1 MSRPAKLRSAFPVRA
16 SAAFLRRQV
25 LAREILPRIASKRV
39 RISAG
44 CHLKERMI
52 RERMKRLTSR
62 WINCAKPVDAEGKSL
77 CIRCAK
83 RDDEAVENAG
93 ISLA

>member
-1 MSRPAKLRSAFPVRA
+1 
-16 SAAFLRRQV
+16 
-25 LAREILPRIASKRV
+25 
-39 RISAG
+39 
-44 CHLKERMI
+44 MI

-62 WINCAKPVDAEGKSL
+62 WISCAKPVDAEGKSL

-83 RDDEAVENAG
+83 RDGEAVENAG